1 MSKII
6 KETKYC
12 KIMKSAIVEDGDEK
26 FAIEKIYIK
35 ALKRDEIRICLYRD
49 CKDRLNKLIPRPVD
63 LRIDKLLKL
72 IIEGLKSGVLDDD
85 FKQELIKELA

>member
-1 MSKII
+1 MSKSI
-6 KETKYC
+6 KETRYC
-12 KIMKSAIVEDGDEK
+12 KIMKNAIVEDGDEK

-49 CKDRLNKLIPRPVD
+49 CKDRPNKLIPRPVD